1 MAAPKNVVSE
11 LQKVAPSQIIELYE
25 LKLKTSLHGSNDTYR
40 FHAGVNAKPTAGG
53 IVWNG
58 NTYQAYPVEAEGFE
72 YNGEGQ
78 LPRPKIRVSNQLGL
92 ITALLIQVNGSTP
105 GNDLVGATIT
115 RIRCLAKHLDAV
127 NFPNNTN
134 PYGTPDPTAEFPR
147 EVFYIAR
154 KTQENRDVVE
164 FELAAAFD
172 LAGVRAPRRLC
183 IANICNWVYRSAEC
197 GYTGTAYFDTND
209 DPVNNVNDD
218 VCSKRLAGCEARF
231 GAVSIT
237 GSVTAGSTTLSGLT
251 SNQLARI
258 NVGDPVNGHGIASG
272 TTVAGKGSSTVTLS
286 QAATSSTSLTR
297 TGTLSAD
304 GLSIVLSSAASLRPG
319 MQVSGSNVPGNTT
332 IASISGNTVT
342 LSITYNSNVRGSL
355 ATKTVTVGKGTTYE
369 YWTVSD
375 TSGIQVNDYAGNNSG
390 VTTDQPQGTN
400 VYAGT
405 TVSAIVGNNIWLS
418 KFSRFL
424 EGETL
429 TAAFW
434 RPKTF
439 SSATY
444 TFGGSPIYTI
454 RANNLLPYGSFPGV
468 GGFYA

>member
-1 MAAPKNVVSE
+1 MATPKSIVSN
-11 LQKVAPSQIIELYE
+11 LQSVAPSQIIELFE
-25 LKLKTSLHGSNDTYR
+25 LRLKTSLHGSNDVYR
-40 FHAGVNAKPTAGG
+40 FHAGVNAKSTAGN
-53 IVWNG
+53 IVWDG

-78 LPRPKIRVSNQLGL
+78 LPRPKLRVSNQLGL
-92 ITALLIQVNGSTP
+92 ITAVLIQVNSATP
-105 GNDLVGATIT
+105 GNDLVGATLT

-127 NFPNNTN
+127 NFSNNTN

-147 EVFYIAR
+147 EVYYIAR

-183 IANICNWVYRSAEC
+183 IANLCSWTYRSAEC

-209 DPVNNVNDD
+209 DPVGNVNND

-231 GAVSIT
+231 GAVSVT
-237 GSVTAGSTTLSGLT
+237 ASVTAGSTTLSGLT
-251 SNQLARI
+251 SGQLAKI
-258 NVGDPVNGHGIASG
+258 NVGDPVYGHGIASG
-272 TTVAGKGSSTVTLS
+272 TTVASKGSSSLALS
-286 QAATSSTSLTR
+286 QSATSTTSITR

-304 GLSIVLSSAASLRPG
+304 GLSIVVSSASNLRPG
-319 MQVSGSNVPGNTT
+319 MVVSGSNVPGNTT
-332 IASISGNTVT
+332 VASISGNTVT
-342 LSITYNSNVRGSL
+342 LSIGYNSNVRGSL
-355 ATKTVTVGKGTTYE
+355 TIKTVTVGKGTTYE
-369 YWTVSD
+369 FWTVGD
-375 TSGIQVNDYAGNNSG
+375 TSGIQANDYAGNNSG
-390 VTTDQPQGTN
+390 ISNDTPHGTN

-405 TVSAIVGNNIWLS
+405 QVNGIVGNDIWLTR
-418 KFSRFL
+418 FSRFP
-424 EGETL
+424 EGETF

-444 TFGGSPIYTI
+444 TFSGDPTYVI
-454 RANNLLPYGSFPGV
+454 RANNALPFGSFPGV